1 MRYALA
7 VLALCLA
14 APLFLGGCLGSFA
27 SNQARRQ
34 AARTADHY
42 IREYA
47 EPELE
52 EMYAGDPA
60 AQQQFRDDF
69 RQTRNN
75 VADTIVRT
83 GNPRQQNRVGVDDR
97 GWLTNEPRY

>member
-1 MRYALA
+1 V

-14 APLFLGGCLGSFA
+14 APVVLGGCLGSFA

-34 AARTADHY
+34 AARTTDHY

-47 EPELE
+47 
-52 EMYAGDPA
+52 DP
-60 AQQQFRDDF
+60 
-69 RQTRNN
+69 QTRND

-83 GNPRQQNRVGVDDR
+83 GNPRQKNRVGVDDK
-97 GWLTNEPRY
+97 GWLTNEPNY